1 MHKPKIIPICSP
13 CPKHMPI
20 GQALLIA
27 AQIGVGLGIGGG
39 LALAMT
45 WAFIEGWRYV

>member
-13 CPKHMPI
+13 CPKPTPFI
-20 GQALLIA
+20 QGLLIA

-39 LALAMT
+39 LALSMV
-45 WAFIEGWRYV
+45 WLFVEGWRYV

>member
-13 CPKHMPI
+13 RPKPMPFVQ
-20 GQALLIA
+20 GLLIA

-39 LALAMT
+39 LALAIT